1 MLNTNNR
8 YFQEDNE
15 LLGVFCNR
23 KEHDKSAYRE
33 NVNTALNFFE
43 DSKIK
48 ERINKMINTFPGT
61 LWNSEKHRMNMS
73 EAEYNLG
80 FNQHRNTREYYAA
93 LYLMMVNVDLAEKS
107 SYCFYCDC
115 LDFSKLRLKG
125 ISSQNYTLLMA
136 AKQFYTGKKYISY
149 DDLANPEIIDD
160 DVFRLIM
167 NALVI
172 MRMGIKIF
180 KK

>member
-1 MLNTNNR
+1 MINTNNR

-15 LLGVFCNR
+15 LLGIFCNR
-23 KEHDKSAYRE
+23 KEHDKTTYKF
-33 NVNTALNFFE
+33 NVNAALDIFE

-80 FNQHRNTREYYAA
+80 FHQHRNTRKYYAA

-107 SYCFYCDC
+107 SYCFYRDC

-125 ISSQNYTLLMA
+125 ISPENYTLLMA
-136 AKQFYTGKKYISY
+136 AKQFYTGKNYISY
-149 DDLANPEIIDD
+149 DDLANPEVIDD
-160 DVFRLIM
+160 DAFRLIM
-167 NALVI
+167 NAFII
-172 MRMGIKIF
+172 MRMGIKVF
-180 KK
+180 EK